1 MRRGW
6 RPSPQ
11 ELVEWEPVG
20 AWRPC
25 PCCGATEG
33 CSVAPAVGY
42 VRCGRVC
49 SLRPFQGG
57 GWLHAAGSGTPLEA
71 ASTGGVLRGGEPAIS
86 RRGWPG

>member
-6 RPSPQ
+6 RPSSE

-25 PCCGATEG
+25 PRCGATAG
-33 CSVAPAVGY
+33 CSVAPAAGY
-42 VRCGRVC
+42 VRCRRVC

-57 GWLHAAGSGTPLEA
+57 GWLHAVDA
-71 ASTGGVLRGGEPAIS
+71 ASSGGAAGGGGPPLS
-86 RRGWPG
+86 RRGRPG